1 MRGPAFIGGSP
12 PTCDTRGIMTR
23 LRFCSTFP
31 PGLAALPLAA
41 LALLAGCAG
50 NDTGSTLAGTQWRV
64 TGIDG
69 KAPVAPQSAHIAFDS
84 SQIKVSIGCN
94 RIDGAYRVDGQR
106 LIAGP
111 FVTTEL
117 ACDNRL
123 VQQEA
128 AVNALLESA
137 PLLSRQGVKLR
148 LASGGHALDLEK
160 TGDLERAG

>member
-1 MRGPAFIGGSP
+1 M
-12 PTCDTRGIMTR
+12 CDTPGIMIRFR
-23 LRFCSTFP
+23 LCSTPP
-31 PGLAALPLAA
+31 PGLAASA
-41 LALLAGCAG
+41 LTAMILLGGCAG
-50 NDTGSTLAGTQWRV
+50 SGTGSTLAGTQWRV

-69 KAPVAPQSAHIAFDS
+69 KAPVVPQSARVAFDS

-111 FVTTEL
+111 FVTTEM

-148 LASGGHALDLEK
+148 LDSGGHALDLEK
-160 TGDLERAG
+160 AG

>member
-1 MRGPAFIGGSP
+1 MCDSP
-12 PTCDTRGIMTR
+12 GIMFR
-23 LRFCSTFP
+23 LRSLIPPALTAFP
-31 PGLAALPLAA
+31 LIA

-50 NDTGSTLAGTQWRV
+50 SGAGSTLAGTQWRV

-69 KAPVAPQSAHIAFDS
+69 KAPVVPQMARVAFDAS
-84 SQIKVSIGCN
+84 KIDVSIGCN

-111 FVTTEL
+111 FVTTEM

-128 AVNALLESA
+128 AVNALLASA

-148 LASGGHALDLEK
+148 LDSGGHALDLEK
-160 TGDLERAG
+160 AG